1 MRIIALST
9 IIILFGFSQN
19 AIAQDFKSAMLKI
32 HNNERAALNIAPLQ
46 WDENLSK
53 EAGAWAAHM
62 AKTGEFKHANERQ
75 NNGHGENLW
84 MGTKDYYSFEY
95 MVQMWADE
103 KKYFKY
109 GKFPNIVS
117 EGHWSKVGH
126 YTQMIWKNT
135 NNVGCAYASNAQ
147 YTYLVCRY
155 SPAGNYVG
163 QVPY

>member
-9 IIILFGFSQN
+9 IMILCICTQN
-19 AIAQDFKSAMLKI
+19 AIAQDFKGTMLKI

-62 AKTGEFKHANERQ
+62 AQTGEFKHANERQ

-109 GKFPNIVS
+109 GKFPKIVT

-135 NNVGCAYASNAQ
+135 QKFGCAYASNAKF
-147 YTYLVCRY
+147 TYLVCRY
-155 SPAGNYVG
+155 DPAGNYIN
-163 QVPY
+163 QFPY